1 MCAGAHEQADD
12 NADAVLLDSYKKRSI
27 SMATTANFLLSDLKK
42 AQPISGWEDFW
53 GEGKAFL
60 KTASAACAQHKKAFT
75 TVILYNIIAMAIEK
89 FVMTALM
96 CEGKLPY
103 NHTMKDLVEAM
114 DEAFPGAMS
123 DIREGLLE
131 LDRYQEICDIDTF
144 NISGPAMEEIPT
156 MLGLAS
162 RLQELVEQQLLAGK
176 RAQ

>member
-1 MCAGAHEQADD
+1 MEA
-12 NADAVLLDSYKKRSI
+12 
-27 SMATTANFLLSDLKK
+27 TANFLLSDLKK

-60 KTASAACAQHKKAFT
+60 KTASAAYAQQKKAFT

-114 DEAFPGAMS
+114 DEAFPGAMP
-123 DIREGLLE
+123 DIREGLLQ
-131 LDRYQEICDIDTF
+131 LDQYQEICDLDTF
-144 NISGPAMEEIPT
+144 NIAGPAMAEIPL
-156 MLGLAS
+156 MLDLAG
-162 RLQELVEQQLLAGK
+162 RLQDLVEQQLLAGK
-176 RAQ
+176 RES

>member
-1 MCAGAHEQADD
+1 M
-12 NADAVLLDSYKKRSI
+12 K
-27 SMATTANFLLSDLKK
+27 TTPNFSLSDLKK

-60 KTASAACAQHKKAFT
+60 KTASAAYAQHKKAFT

-96 CEGKLPY
+96 CQGKLPN

-123 DIREGLLE
+123 GIREGLLN
-131 LDRYQEICDIDTF
+131 LDQYQEICDVDTF
-144 NISGPAMEEIPT
+144 NITGPAMEEIPL
-156 MLGLAS
+156 MLDLAG
-162 RLQELVEQQLLAGK
+162 RLQTLVEKQLLDGK
-176 RAQ
+176 DEK

>member
-1 MCAGAHEQADD
+1 MEA
-12 NADAVLLDSYKKRSI
+12 
-27 SMATTANFLLSDLKK
+27 TANFLLSDLKK

-60 KTASAACAQHKKAFT
+60 KTASAAYAQQKKAFT

-123 DIREGLLE
+123 GIREGLLQ
-131 LDRYQEICDIDTF
+131 LDQYQEICDLDTF
-144 NISGPAMEEIPT
+144 NIAGPAMAEIPL
-156 MLGLAS
+156 MLDLAG
-162 RLQELVEQQLLAGK
+162 RLQALVEQQLLDGR

>member
-1 MCAGAHEQADD
+1 MEP
-12 NADAVLLDSYKKRSI
+12 
-27 SMATTANFLLSDLKK
+27 TANFLLSDLKK

-60 KTASAACAQHKKAFT
+60 KTASAAYAQQKKAFT
-75 TVILYNIIAMAIEK
+75 TVILYNIVAMAIEK

-123 DIREGLLE
+123 DIREGLLQ
-131 LDRYQEICDIDTF
+131 LDQYQEICDLDTF
-144 NISGPAMEEIPT
+144 NIAGPAMAEIPL
-156 MLGLAS
+156 MLDLAG
-162 RLQELVEQQLLAGK
+162 RLQDLVEQQLLAGK
-176 RAQ
+176 RES

>member
-1 MCAGAHEQADD
+1 MEP
-12 NADAVLLDSYKKRSI
+12 
-27 SMATTANFLLSDLKK
+27 TANFLLSDLKK

-53 GEGKAFL
+53 SEGKAFL
-60 KTASAACAQHKKAFT
+60 KTASAAYAQRKKAFT

-96 CEGKLPY
+96 CEGKLPF

-123 DIREGLLE
+123 DIREGLLN
-131 LDRYQEICDIDTF
+131 LDQYQEICDIDTF

-162 RLQELVEQQLLAGK
+162 RLQDLVEKQLLAGK
-176 RAQ
+176 NPPCPT

>member
-1 MCAGAHEQADD
+1 MEP
-12 NADAVLLDSYKKRSI
+12 
-27 SMATTANFLLSDLKK
+27 TANFLLSDLKK

-60 KTASAACAQHKKAFT
+60 KTASAAYAQQKKAFT

-114 DEAFPGAMS
+114 EEAFPGAMS
-123 DIREGLLE
+123 DIREGLLQ
-131 LDRYQEICDIDTF
+131 LDQYQEICDLDTF
-144 NISGPAMEEIPT
+144 NIAGPAMAEIPL
-156 MLGLAS
+156 MLDLAG
-162 RLQELVEQQLLAGK
+162 RLQDLVEQQLLAGK
-176 RAQ
+176 RES

>member
-1 MCAGAHEQADD
+1 MEAA
-12 NADAVLLDSYKKRSI
+12 
-27 SMATTANFLLSDLKK
+27 ANFLLSDLKK

-53 GEGKAFL
+53 REGKLFL
-60 KTASAACAQHKKAFT
+60 KTASAAYAQRKKAFT

-131 LDRYQEICDIDTF
+131 LDQYQEICDLDTF
-144 NISGPAMEEIPT
+144 NIAGPDMEEIPL
-156 MLGLAS
+156 MLDLAG
-162 RLQELVEQQLLAGK
+162 RLQDLVEQQLLAGK
-176 RAQ
+176 NEK

>member
-1 MCAGAHEQADD
+1 MEA
-12 NADAVLLDSYKKRSI
+12 
-27 SMATTANFLLSDLKK
+27 TANFLLSDLKK

-60 KTASAACAQHKKAFT
+60 KTAFAAYAQQKKAFT

-114 DEAFPGAMS
+114 DEVFPCAMA
-123 DIREGLLE
+123 DIREGLLQ
-131 LDRYQEICDIDTF
+131 LDQYQEICDLDTF
-144 NISGPAMEEIPT
+144 NIAGPAMAEIPL
-156 MLGLAS
+156 MLDLAG
-162 RLQELVEQQLLAGK
+162 RLQDLVEQQLLAGK
-176 RAQ
+176 RES